1 MGSSSVPYKSKRLVT
16 KKELEKKVFQQGS
29 RGVSVYAIVAVV
41 YFDSNNSPYHTGKGY
56 IGVTPMGT
64 YNKGRN
70 SDDLGWLDDKRKIA
84 YEVNFG
90 EWLENY
96 IRQDSTLP
104 ELKGQRSK
112 NIELEVNRAWKGFSF
127 LGGHKP
133 LTKKKRLDIL
143 DDFHKTIHGY
153 GLKYLIQEDSLWLSE
168 EDEKIFISNKKGS
181 LGKKILDFI
190 ATLDEE
196 EQGEVREQIY
206 QWVELYSVNTSMTAD
221 PKSIIKSIYNLY
233 EKQAEEI
240 STMYSKNESNYDGE
254 LVDVSLVFHSQG
266 IKGRNWLFEE
276 FSHILLD
283 ENTYNIREVLPA
295 FSFETGWEEQMIEE
309 FNNYFA
315 LHGFELNADV

>member
-1 MGSSSVPYKSKRLVT
+1 MGSSSVPYESKRLIT

-29 RGVSVYAIVAVV
+29 KGVSVYAIVAVV

-70 SDDLGWLDDKRKIA
+70 SDELGWLDDKRKIA

-133 LTKKKRLDIL
+133 LTKKKRLEIL
-143 DDFHKTIHGY
+143 DDFHKTIHGN

-168 EDEKIFISNKKGS
+168 EDDEEVVEVRTYTFNNRQGRRDRRVAAAVWHEGQTYTIDEAKEAKLASVVVLDREKAGKWSNQTMRVVVKSATLVVFREPFEGWSEDKETAIEQARKS
-181 LGKKILDFI
+181 AQEYLGKNISSDKLWDVMKRFYPRKSSNMK
-190 ATLDEE
+190 TPE
-196 EQGEVREQIY
+196 EQG
-206 QWVELYSVNTSMTAD
+206 W
-221 PKSIIKSIYNLY
+221 
-233 EKQAEEI
+233 
-240 STMYSKNESNYDGE
+240 
-254 LVDVSLVFHSQG
+254 SL
-266 IKGRNWLFEE
+266 I
-276 FSHILLD
+276 
-283 ENTYNIREVLPA
+283 
-295 FSFETGWEEQMIEE
+295 
-309 FNNYFA
+309 
-315 LHGFELNADV
+315 